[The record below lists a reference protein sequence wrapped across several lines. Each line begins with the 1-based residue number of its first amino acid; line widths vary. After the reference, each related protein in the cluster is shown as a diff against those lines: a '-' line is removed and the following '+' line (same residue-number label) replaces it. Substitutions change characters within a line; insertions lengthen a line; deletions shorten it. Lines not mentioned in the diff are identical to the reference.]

1 MTLPDGDAMARGLLT
16 LMLAMTSPHAGSKR
30 LATGE
35 TATRP
40 CRLVCGRAVVGL
52 AVAGLLIGA
61 PPGAALAQS
70 SSDLTFRDAFAITR
84 QRNERWRAADAS
96 VLRAEAVRDQ
106 QLGLYWPTVSVT
118 GAYAHLNDRL
128 FVNLGSLG
136 TATVLRNDPAKVTL
150 SAQWTVFAGGRIL
163 AANRAGQAGLLAAGQ
178 DRRATRQGITTELV
192 DRYFRRRLAA
202 DVLEVRRQA
211 LATLDRHLEDAHR
224 LRAAGQIARTE
235 ELRAEVAHAEADRDS
250 KKARRDVDLAAAAL
264 RATLGVDNDVVPT
277 TPLAPVDSLEAREAF
292 WAAADSG
299 NPGIA
304 RLAALEEQARQG
316 THAVRAEYLPAVSL
330 FGQQELVQ
338 NHLNSTTDP
347 NWIVGVAVRW
357 DLFDG
362 FGREHRLSA
371 ARRLEEAIGLERE
384 SARRDVRTLVEA
396 RYDDYRSAVE
406 QHASLE
412 TSLSLAQESLR
423 AESRAFAAGIGT
435 SLAVVD
441 AELALSRIEVGRLT
455 AMYDMDVALARLL
468 EASGK
473 SDRILDYLDR
483 VNGGTTR

>member
-1 MTLPDGDAMARGLLT
+1 
-16 LMLAMTSPHAGSKR
+16 MLAMTSAHAGSKR
-30 LATGE
+30 PATGE
-35 TATRP
+35 TGTSPRWP
-40 CRLVCGRAVVGL
+40 GGERVVVVA
-52 AVAGLLIGA
+52 AVASLLIGA
-61 PPGAALAQS
+61 SPGTALAQS
-70 SSDLTFRDAFAITR
+70 SPGLTFRDAVAITR
-84 QRNERWRAADAS
+84 QRNERWRAADAN

-106 QLGLYWPTVSVT
+106 QLALYWPTVSVS
-118 GAYAHLNDRL
+118 GVYAHLNDRL
-128 FVNLGSLG
+128 FVNLGTLG
-136 TATVLRNDPAKVTL
+136 TATVLQNDPSKVTV
-150 SAQWTVFAGGRIL
+150 SARWTVFAGGRIL

-178 DRRATRQGITTELV
+178 ERRGTRQGITTELI
-192 DRYFRRRLAA
+192 DRYFRRRLAS

-235 ELRAEVAHAEADRDS
+235 ELRAEVAHAEADRDY

-264 RATLGVDNDVVPT
+264 RATLGVDDDVVPT
-277 TPLAPVDSLEAREAF
+277 TPLAPVDSLEPREAF
-292 WAAADSG
+292 WVAADSG

-316 THAVRAEYLPAVSL
+316 TRAVRAEYLPAVSL
-330 FGQQELVQ
+330 FGQQELLQ
-338 NHLNSTTDP
+338 NHLNTTTDP
-347 NWIVGVAVRW
+347 KWVVGVAVRW

-362 FGREHRLSA
+362 FGREHRFSA
-371 ARRLEEAIGLERE
+371 ARRLEEAIGLERA

-412 TSLSLAQESLR
+412 TSLALAQESLH
-423 AESRAFAAGIGT
+423 AESRAFAAGVGT

-473 SDRILDYLDR
+473 SDRVLDYLDR
-483 VNGGTTR
+483 ANGGTPR

>member
-1 MTLPDGDAMARGLLT
+1 
-16 LMLAMTSPHAGSKR
+16 MTSLHGGSR
-30 LATGE
+30 RPATGE
-35 TATRP
+35 TATSP
-40 CRLVCGRAVVGL
+40 CQLVCGRAVVIVAL
-52 AVAGLLIGA
+52 AGLLIGVR
-61 PPGAALAQS
+61 PGTALAQS
-70 SSDLTFRDAFAITR
+70 SSDLTFRDALAMTR

-96 VLRAEAVRDQ
+96 VLRAEAVRGE
-106 QLGLYWPTVSVT
+106 QLALYWPTVSVS

-163 AANRAGQAGLLAAGQ
+163 AANRAGEAGLTAAGQ
-178 DRRATRQGITTELV
+178 ERRATRQGITTELV

-211 LATLDRHLEDAHR
+211 LATLDRHLEAAHR
-224 LRAAGQIARTE
+224 LRAAGQIARTQE
-235 ELRAEVAHAEADRDS
+235 MRAEVAHAEADRDY
-250 KKARRDVDLAAAAL
+250 KKARRDIDLAAA
-264 RATLGVDNDVVPT
+264 RATLGVDDDVVPT

-292 WAAADSG
+292 WLAADSG
-299 NPGIA
+299 SPGIA

-330 FGQQELVQ
+330 FGQQELLQ

-362 FGREHRLSA
+362 FGREHRVRA

-412 TSLSLAQESLR
+412 TSLALAQESLR
-423 AESRAFAAGIGT
+423 AEARAFAVGVGT

-455 AMYDMDVALARLL
+455 AMYDMDVAVARLL

-483 VNGGTTR
+483 AN

>member
-1 MTLPDGDAMARGLLT
+1 
-16 LMLAMTSPHAGSKR
+16 
-30 LATGE
+30 
-35 TATRP
+35 
-40 CRLVCGRAVVGL
+40 
-52 AVAGLLIGA
+52 
-61 PPGAALAQS
+61 
-70 SSDLTFRDAFAITR
+70 
-84 QRNERWRAADAS
+84 
-96 VLRAEAVRDQ
+96 
-106 QLGLYWPTVSVT
+106 
-118 GAYAHLNDRL
+118 
-128 FVNLGSLG
+128 
-136 TATVLRNDPAKVTL
+136 
-150 SAQWTVFAGGRIL
+150 
-163 AANRAGQAGLLAAGQ
+163 
-178 DRRATRQGITTELV
+178 
-192 DRYFRRRLAA
+192 
-202 DVLEVRRQA
+202 
-211 LATLDRHLEDAHR
+211 
-224 LRAAGQIARTE
+224 
-235 ELRAEVAHAEADRDS
+235 
-250 KKARRDVDLAAAAL
+250 
-264 RATLGVDNDVVPT
+264 
-277 TPLAPVDSLEAREAF
+277 
-292 WAAADSG
+292 
-299 NPGIA
+299 
-304 RLAALEEQARQG
+304 
-316 THAVRAEYLPAVSL
+316 EYLPAVSL

-371 ARRLEEAIGLERE
+371 ARRLEEAIGLERA